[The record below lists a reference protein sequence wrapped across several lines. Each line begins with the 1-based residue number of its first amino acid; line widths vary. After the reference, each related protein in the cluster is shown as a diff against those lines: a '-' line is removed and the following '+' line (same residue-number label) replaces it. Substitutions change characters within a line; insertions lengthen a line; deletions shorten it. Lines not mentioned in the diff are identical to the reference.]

1 MLLTFLE
8 LLLMFG
14 FAQRPGCLTQSPMVM
29 FIAIVKHD
37 LTFARY
43 GRRDMNT
50 YVCIYIYIYTYIYMC
65 VCVCN
70 M

>member
-50 YVCIYIYIYTYIYMC
+50 YVCIYIHVCIYMC